1 MTKRHCHNAHVPPL
15 LTPSEVA
22 DRLRVSANTVR
33 SLIRSGEIESIRVG
47 RQLRVSED
55 ALSRFITKRT
65 LTAR

>member
-1 MTKRHCHNAHVPPL
+1 MPPL

>member
-1 MTKRHCHNAHVPPL
+1 MPPL
-15 LTPSEVA
+15 LTPTEVA

>member
-1 MTKRHCHNAHVPPL
+1 MPPL
-15 LTPSEVA
+15 LTPTEVA

-65 LTAR
+65 LAAR